1 MNSVETTAVL
11 DRVNKAACRIL
22 RLYFYLYLITFPTD
36 RAFGTFVLT
45 CVRSFLRR
53 NIKFIGAE

>member
-11 DRVNKAACRIL
+11 DRVNKAARRIL

-36 RAFGTFVLT
+36 RAFGTFVVT
-45 CVRSFLRR
+45 CTFFFYVE
-53 NIKFIGAE
+53 IKFIGAE